1 MSVNGYN
8 HRAGGLWCSAAD
20 VARAVRPL
28 RSAVSHEVLAGA
40 DPQAEI
46 LHVVHSHGLSS
57 EGASVR
63 DIVETVAAFVLL
75 TVAAIVIWR
84 GPW

>member
-1 MSVNGYN
+1 MATIIGRVEHGVRRRWLVQCGRSVG
-8 HRAGGLWCSAAD
+8 CM
-20 VARAVRPL
+20 
-28 RSAVSHEVLAGA
+28 HEVLAGA

-75 TVAAIVIWR
+75 TVAAIVVWR